1 MDEEK
6 IENSIIYNKL
16 KIDEIQ
22 MIKNRVVLS
31 ETEKIRIKIETKRW
45 YGFAEPFL
53 SKEIDKIEMQKS
65 TAIEILDEIQNK
77 HQQNIDKLI
86 DMEIE
91 RRKNTSD

>member
-6 IENSIIYNKL
+6 IENSIIYNKM

-45 YGFAEPFL
+45 YGFSEPFL
-53 SKEIDKIEMQKS
+53 TKEIDKIEIQKS
-65 TAIEILDEIQNK
+65 TAIVILNEILNK

-86 DMEIE
+86 DIEIE

>member
-53 SKEIDKIEMQKS
+53 SKEIDKIEIQKS